1 MRIFRRRPRV
11 IRLAIGDVVEIQG
24 VRGQITGFTVST
36 HPALLETR
44 GVISFGMPFEPK
56 PQRVDAW
63 LAS

>member
-1 MRIFRRRPRV
+1 V